1 MEATLPR
8 NAEALW
14 TLAVR
19 AADALLRDAFPDGTE
34 ADLVQDLRAARDL
47 AWETVQPGEDGA
59 TAIGYAALSWMRAPS
74 GWLCLAPVAAA
85 PDMQGRGIGTE
96 LVARALAW
104 AAERDAYVVVLGD
117 PAWYGARGF
126 SRERAAQLSS
136 PYPVSHTLL
145 AGPGM
150 DVPAQTL
157 IYPPAF
163 SAPA

>member
-1 MEATLPR
+1 MPR

-14 TLAVR
+14 TLTVR

-59 TAIGYAALSWMRAPS
+59 TAIGYAALSWMVAPQ
-74 GWLCLAPVAAA
+74 GWLCLAPMAAA
-85 PDMQGRGIGTE
+85 PGMQGRGIGTE

-104 AAERDAYVVVLGD
+104 ATEKDAHVVVLGD
-117 PAWYGARGF
+117 PGWYGARGF
-126 SRERAAQLSS
+126 SLDRAARLNS
-136 PYPVSHTLL
+136 PYPISHTLL
-145 AGPGM
+145 AGPGT
-150 DVPAQTL
+150 DAPEQAL